1 MARLTS
7 IIAVGCV
14 ALLPMAAKADT
25 YPERPITLVIA
36 FAPGSGIDT
45 VGRIL
50 AGHVAKALKQ
60 SIVVENKVGANAA
73 IAATYVAR
81 AKPDG
86 YTLFIGSSSSL
97 SANPSLL
104 KNISYDPVKDFAPVA
119 LIGSFA
125 YMLVVHPSVPARSIM
140 ELVAYARAN
149 PGKLSYASSNAN
161 GLVAGTTFVQWAG
174 LNITHIPYKSAPP
187 AINDVLGGRISMM
200 FADVTTALPHVRA
213 NTLRGMAV
221 IASRRSALLP
231 DLPSLSEIGL
241 ADFDSPSWNGIVA
254 PANTPRD
261 VISRLNVEMQKVVG
275 DPAIKTQLADLGF
288 EAYSSTP
295 SEMEDFVKAQIIKW
309 SRLVKDAGIEMQ

>member
-50 AGHVAKALKQ
+50 AAHVAKALKQ

-161 GLVAGTTFVQWAG
+161 GLVAGMTFVQWAG

-187 AINDVLGGRISMM
+187 AINDVLGGRVSMM

>member
-161 GLVAGTTFVQWAG
+161 GLVAGMTFVQWAG

-187 AINDVLGGRISMM
+187 AINDVLGGRVSMM

>member
-1 MARLTS
+1 MARLTR

-14 ALLPMAAKADT
+14 ALLPTTAKADI
-25 YPERPITLVIA
+25 YPERPITLVIG

-50 AGHVAKALKQ
+50 AGHVGRALKQ

-73 IAATYVAR
+73 IAATHVAR

-86 YTLFIGSSSSL
+86 YTLFIGSASSL

-104 KNISYDPVKDFAPVA
+104 KNISYDPVKDFAPVS
-119 LIGSFA
+119 LSFA
-125 YMLVVHPSVPARSIM
+125 YMLVVHPGVPPRSIG
-140 ELVAYARAN
+140 ELIAYARAN
-149 PGKLSYASSNAN
+149 PGKLSYASSNTS
-161 GLVAGTTFVQWAG
+161 GLVAGMTFVRWAG

-187 AINDVLGGRISMM
+187 AINDVLGGRVSMM

-213 NTLRGMAV
+213 NALRGMAV
-221 IASRRSALLP
+221 IASQRSALLP

-254 PANTPRD
+254 PANTPRN
-261 VISRLNVEMQKVVG
+261 VISRLNAEVLKVVG
-275 DPAIKTQLADLGF
+275 DPAIKTQLAGLGF

-295 SEMEDFVKAQIIKW
+295 DQMEDFVKAQIIKW